1 MRRTPSGWTILPAVA
16 LLVPL
21 LAAAQALLPPPGGRN
36 EWAVYREGAAPSTC
50 YVCRMDPR
58 PKDCPGAEVA
68 QTGSPDRCEAF
79 VAGRDLL
86 RRGACTKVSLRGF
99 TVADCMPR

>member
-1 MRRTPSGWTILPAVA
+1 
-16 LLVPL
+16 
-21 LAAAQALLPPPGGRN
+21 
-36 EWAVYREGAAPSTC
+36 
-50 YVCRMDPR
+50 MDPR